1 MSDSLDRPPAL
12 WRPGTPEYA
21 VATAVFNLAAEVR
34 PRAAVVARSVA
45 EVRSVVRGAARYGHG
60 LRTLG
65 TGHGA
70 GAVRPFDGTLLL
82 RVRLP
87 GGVRVDADRR
97 TAWVPAGTCW
107 AEVVAA
113 AAPYG
118 LAAVHGSSGSV
129 GVIGYLLGGGVSF
142 YGRRHGLAVNSL
154 RAAELVVA
162 DGSVVTVTEA
172 DDPELLWALRGG
184 GGGFG
189 VVTAVEIDL
198 FPVAEVLTGGC
209 YWPGEAAAELL
220 DCWASWTAGAPRAAT
235 TSFRVMNL
243 PDLPGVPPALAGRTA
258 VCVDGAV
265 TADDPAEARE
275 VTAGL
280 LAPLRSLGEPL
291 LDTWRGTGPEGVLL
305 AHIDP
310 PAPVPFVGDHLLLR
324 DLAEGGA
331 ALFLEVVGGSS
342 RSPLA
347 VATLRQLGG
356 AFAESGPPA
365 ALGRLD
371 GEFAYMG
378 SGPPVGRVTV
388 SDLRAHGRA
397 VRAALAGRDTG
408 WTVPSLVESHDRPQR
423 HLDGP
428 TAHAVRRVRE
438 RVDPDGLFGGD
449 VSPGSSPERG

>member
-1 MSDSLDRPPAL
+1 M
-12 WRPGTPEYA
+12 WQPGTPEYA
-21 VATAVFNLAAEVR
+21 EATAVFNLAAEVR

-45 EVRSVVRGAARYGHG
+45 EVRSAVRLAARSGRG

-65 TGHGA
+65 TGHAA
-70 GAVRPFDGTLLL
+70 GAVRPFDESLLL
-82 RVRLP
+82 RTRLP

-97 TAWVPAGTCW
+97 AAWVPAGTCW
-107 AEVVAA
+107 ADVVAA
-113 AAPYG
+113 AAPHG
-118 LAAVHGSSGSV
+118 LAAVHGSSGGV
-129 GVIGYLLGGGVSF
+129 GVVGYLLGGGVSF
-142 YGRRHGLAVNSL
+142 YGRRRGLAVNSL

-198 FPVAEVLTGGC
+198 FPAAEVFTGGC
-209 YWPGEAAAELL
+209 YWPGGAAAELL
-220 DCWASWTAGAPRAAT
+220 DGWSSWTGGAPRAAT

-243 PDLPGVPPALAGRTA
+243 PELPGVPPVLAGRTV

-265 TADDPAEARE
+265 AADDPAEARD
-275 VTAGL
+275 AADGL
-280 LAPLRSLGEPL
+280 LGPLRSLGEPL

-305 AHIDP
+305 AHLDP

-324 DLAEGGA
+324 DLAEGGVA
-331 ALFLEVVGGSS
+331 AFLGVVGADSG
-342 RSPLA
+342 SPLA

-371 GEFAYMG
+371 GQFAYMG
-378 SGPPVGRVTV
+378 SGPPVGPVTV

-408 WTVPSLVESHDRPQR
+408 RTVPSLVESHDGPQR

-428 TAHAVRRVRE
+428 TARAVRRVRE
-438 RVDPDGLFGGD
+438 RVDPEGLFGGD
-449 VSPGSSPERG
+449 ASPGSLP